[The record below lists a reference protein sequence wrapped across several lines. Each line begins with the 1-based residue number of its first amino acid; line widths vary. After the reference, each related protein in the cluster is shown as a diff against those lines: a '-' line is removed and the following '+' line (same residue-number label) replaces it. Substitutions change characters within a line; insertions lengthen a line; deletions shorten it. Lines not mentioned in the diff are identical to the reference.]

1 MSFDCAS
8 SCQPASEFVLKNTEL
23 MVKEQKDLIS
33 FSQMA
38 PASFVTYNDEITSKH
53 VAPVLCLKPG
63 LVDAS
68 YKPRA
73 SCFKISFRDIGFP
86 SEGA

>member
-8 SCQPASEFVLKNTEL
+8 SRQPTLEFVLQHTEL
-23 MVKEQKDLIS
+23 MVKEQKYLIS
-33 FSQMA
+33 LSQMA
-38 PASFVTYNDEITSKH
+38 PVSFVTYNDESTRKD

-73 SCFKISFRDIGFP
+73 SCFNISFRDIGFP

>member
-1 MSFDCAS
+1 
-8 SCQPASEFVLKNTEL
+8 
-23 MVKEQKDLIS
+23 MVKEQKDLVS

-38 PASFVTYNDEITSKH
+38 RASFVTYNDEITSKD

-63 LVDAS
+63 SVDAS

-73 SCFKISFRDIGFP
+73 SCFNISFRDIGFP